1 MIRLDTRAQ
10 CVFPSCLFRVISTKY
25 GALTWPDGRMTP
37 WTINNETRIIE
48 AHKPIAKLSSRCRT
62 RVEIAHR
69 VSLVPRATN
78 RARFCVNVGKRLAD
92 DRLKE
97 LLISD
102 FTQSNRIVVFFFVI
116 FFFKLSRHREVI
128 IYILIL
134 ANVFKHL
141 QITNLNFL
149 SGC

>member
-1 MIRLDTRAQ
+1 
-10 CVFPSCLFRVISTKY
+10 
-25 GALTWPDGRMTP
+25 MTP

-78 RARFCVNVGKRLAD
+78 RARFCVNAGKRLAG

-102 FTQSNRIVVFFFVI
+102 FTQSNRIRTLYSFSLFFL
-116 FFFKLSRHREVI
+116 KTEVI
-128 IYILIL
+128 G
-134 ANVFKHL
+134 K
-141 QITNLNFL
+141 
-149 SGC
+149 S

>member
-1 MIRLDTRAQ
+1 
-10 CVFPSCLFRVISTKY
+10 
-25 GALTWPDGRMTP
+25 MTP

-78 RARFCVNVGKRLAD
+78 RVRFCVNMGKRLAD
-92 DRLKE
+92 NRLEE

-102 FTQSNRIVVFFFVI
+102 FTQSNRILRCAIISFSLFFLKTFTGSHNNIV
-116 FFFKLSRHREVI
+116 E
-128 IYILIL
+128 ILL
-134 ANVFKHL
+134 KY
-141 QITNLNFL
+141 
-149 SGC
+149 S